1 MIGIVR
7 FFIRNPVPSNLVTI
21 GVIIG
26 GIFAAGHIRREFF
39 PDIEP
44 DMARVVLSFPG
55 ASPAEVEESLARRV
69 EDVAVEVEGVSRLET
84 VIFEGGGAIVV
95 KFDDGVDVRKRT
107 DDLRDRVEAL
117 TDLPP
122 EADRIRVVEFEP
134 NLPVIQIT
142 VAGDVDPQTL
152 KQTIRQVSDDLKTY
166 SGMGQVVVSGTRDDE
181 LRVEVNFDEAVRH
194 GISVTRVADSI
205 TAWMREVPGGTVRG
219 IDGEVKVR
227 TLGVEE
233 RSDRVRGIVVKGS
246 DEGAIV
252 KVGDI
257 ATVREGFVEDD
268 IARRFNGQPSS
279 NCTVFRKSGQ
289 DAVDMA
295 QFARGYVAARRGE
308 PLDPT
313 FQERLLG
320 SPRLKGYALGA
331 TRGPPGVQIQA
342 HNDLARLIEG
352 RLDLLTRNGLQGG
365 ILVFFVLLLGLHWR
379 AACFVTL
386 GILVAVL
393 GTVLLMDVS
402 GVSLNLLTMFA
413 LLMALG
419 MLADDAIVFSE
430 SIETEAAQGGSV
442 EDVVVRGVDRVMWPV
457 FASVTTT
464 VVAFVPLLLVRG
476 RVGDIIGELPIV
488 VSLALLCSLAEAIFL
503 LPGHM
508 AGGIARERRGESTW
522 LDQKLRWFDRWR
534 ESVLWPR
541 LEGGFERVAR
551 WSIDRRYVTVSL
563 GIALF
568 IVSAAFVVG
577 GRLPFTFLPNDD
589 AETAVVDIRMPLGV
603 PASLT
608 KEIGARVERAAREQ
622 PEVRA
627 ITSIYG
633 VRLNYET
640 AVADN
645 AASNL
650 AQIFIE
656 LAPVEDRERRSGA
669 VIDSIIRG
677 AGPLNE
683 VESLNVQEISGGP
696 SGADITYEVAGENVD
711 DLREVVEG
719 IKSMLITVDGV
730 ISVAD
735 NDFDAQP
742 ELQVE
747 PHPGAAAIGLSAVE
761 IARQVRGALFGIDAH
776 IFSDNREDID
786 VRVRMDS
793 GLRSAT
799 NFGER
804 LWIITPTGAAVP
816 LQEVA
821 KVRER
826 TSPSSISRIDR
837 LRTIVVTADT
847 AQGTRPE
854 GVVERVGTDVRLLVA
869 KYPSVVIREGGRQKD
884 LNEAFAALPYAAGA
898 ALLMIYAILAW
909 LFGSYLQPLGVM
921 VSIPFGIIGMVFG
934 HVLFGT
940 ELTFLSIIGLVA
952 LAGIV
957 VNNALVLID
966 FVNAYVAAGR
976 DLHDALIAAGARRLR
991 AILLTSV
998 TTIFGLGPLIL
1009 EPSFQA
1015 KFLAPMAITI
1025 AGGLTSATALT
1036 LLLLPA
1042 VILIIDDGKRL
1053 VGLKTARSSGA
1064 STGEVQ
1070 PPTEA
1075 LDHGPTT

>member
-7 FFIRNPVPSNLVTI
+7 FFIRNPVPSNLITI
-21 GVIIG
+21 GVIVG
-26 GIFAAGHIRREFF
+26 GLFSAWHIRREFF

-55 ASPAEVEESLARRV
+55 ASPTEVEESLARRV

-84 VIFEGGGAIVV
+84 VIFEGGGAIIVE
-95 KFDDGVDVRKRT
+95 FDDGVDVRKRT

-117 TDLPP
+117 TDLPT

-134 NLPVIQIT
+134 NLPVIQIS
-142 VAGDVDPQTL
+142 VAGEVDPQTL
-152 KQTIRQVSDDLKTY
+152 KQTIRQVSDDLRTFA
-166 SGMGQVVVSGTRDDE
+166 GMGQVVVSGTRDDE

-194 GISVTRVADSI
+194 GVSVTRVADSI
-205 TAWMREVPGGTVRG
+205 TAWMREIPGGTVRG

-233 RSDRVRGIVVKGS
+233 RGDRIRGIVVKGS

-257 ATVREGFVEDD
+257 ARVQEGFVEDD
-268 IARRFNGQPSS
+268 IARRFNGMPSA

-295 QFARGYVAARRGE
+295 LFVRGYVAARRGE
-308 PLDPT
+308 PLEPT
-313 FQERLLG
+313 IKERLLG
-320 SPRLKGYALGA
+320 SPRLQGYEVGA
-331 TRGPPGVQIQA
+331 SRGPPGVLIQA

-352 RLDLLTRNGLQGG
+352 RLELLTTNGLQGG
-365 ILVFFVLLLGLHWR
+365 ALVFVVLLLGLHWR

-386 GILVAVL
+386 GILLAVL
-393 GTVLLMDVS
+393 GALLVMDLT
-402 GVSLNLLTMFA
+402 GISLNLLTMFA
-413 LLMALG
+413 LLIALG

-430 SIETEAAQGGSV
+430 SIEIEAARGGSV
-442 EDVVVRGVDRVMWPV
+442 EDRVVHGVRVVMWPV
-457 FASVTTT
+457 VASVTTT

-476 RVGDIIGELPIV
+476 RVGDILGELPIV

-508 AGGIARERRGESTW
+508 ASGIARERRGDPTW
-522 LDQKLRWFDRWR
+522 LDRNLRWFDRWR
-534 ESVLWPR
+534 EGVMWPR

-551 WSIDRRYVTVSL
+551 WSIDRRYLTVSI
-563 GIALF
+563 GVSLF
-568 IVSAAFVVG
+568 IVSVACVVG

-603 PASLT
+603 PSSAT
-608 KEIGARVERAAREQ
+608 KEIGARVERSAREQ

-633 VRLNYET
+633 VRVNYET

-645 AASNL
+645 ASSNL

-656 LAPVEDRERRSGA
+656 LAPVEERERRSGDI
-669 VIDSIIRG
+669 VDSIIRG
-677 AGPLNE
+677 AGPLDE

-696 SGADITYEVAGENVD
+696 SGADVTYEVAGDGVEDV
-711 DLREVVEG
+711 REVVEA
-719 IKSMLITVDGV
+719 IKSILMAVDGV

-747 PHPGAAAIGLSAVE
+747 PHPGAAAIGLSGVE

-793 GLRSAT
+793 GMRSAA

-804 LWIITPTGAAVP
+804 LWVITPTGSAVP

-826 TSPSSISRIDR
+826 TSPSSISRVDR
-837 LRTIVVTADT
+837 MRTIVVTGDT

-854 GVVERVGTDVRLLVA
+854 GVVERINADVRALAA
-869 KYPSVVIREGGRQKD
+869 KYPGVVIREGGRQKD
-884 LNEAFAALPYAAGA
+884 LNEAFAALPYAACA

-909 LFGSYLQPLGVM
+909 QFRTYLQPVAVM
-921 VSIPFGIIGMVFG
+921 VSIPFGVIGMVFG
-934 HVLFGT
+934 HLLFDT
-940 ELTFLSIIGLVA
+940 DLTFLSIIGLVA

-957 VNNALVLID
+957 VNNAIVLID
-966 FVNAYVAAGR
+966 FVNSEVAAGK
-976 DLHDALIAAGARRLR
+976 DLHDALLAAGARRLR

-998 TTIFGLGPLIL
+998 TTIFGLGPLVL
-1009 EPSFQA
+1009 EQSFQA

-1025 AGGLTSATALT
+1025 AGGLASATALT

-1042 VILIIDDGKRL
+1042 LILILEDFKRML
-1053 VGLKTARSSGA
+1053 GR
-1064 STGEVQ
+1064 STGSAVDSMSGMQ
-1070 PPTEA
+1070 PTHEA
-1075 LDHGPTT
+1075 IDHGSAT